1 MTASWDQTRF
11 LAGLGPMQPMSVV
24 FLQAFLT
31 SLQQHLDILAHAKMP
46 EDAALIRHS
55 AHSIKGS
62 ASQVFCVELSRIAS
76 ELERISTADHGLVSE
91 AITQMSL
98 QAKLEVAAVLRFI
111 EDQGSS

>member
-24 FLQAFLT
+24 FLKAFLS
-31 SLQQHLDILAHAKMP
+31 SLQQHLDILTLARMP
-46 EDAALIRHS
+46 EDAALIQHS

-62 ASQVFCVELSRIAS
+62 ASQICCAELSRIAA
-76 ELERISTADHGLVSE
+76 EVERISTADHGLMAE
-91 AITQMSL
+91 AITNLGL

-111 EDQGSS
+111 EHQGSL